1 MNIIVN
7 YTNKKSFVELGKE
20 IMRKVKNIDR
30 EISDKDFIEEAGTNL
45 LSFGYEYDFHKIFNV
60 ENYENNPEDV
70 LLSYE
75 TENLDFISR
84 VDKNLEELS
93 ARKNLKKDFILVASY
108 LGSYLDVALKENLI
122 QDSSYFFNI
131 NSLALLGLEQE
142 NNKFALLGYIQKLKD
157 LSKTK
162 AEDFKIMPE
171 GFQFSIG
178 GADGKKVVADLNI
191 IISELES
198 IMAEKPEDPEV
209 KEEPKKEL
217 SITEIVDQNMKNLD
231 I

>member
-1 MNIIVN
+1 M
-7 YTNKKSFVELGKE
+7 
-20 IMRKVKNIDR
+20 
-30 EISDKDFIEEAGTNL
+30 
-45 LSFGYEYDFHKIFNV
+45 
-60 ENYENNPEDV
+60 
-70 LLSYE
+70 
-75 TENLDFISR
+75 
-84 VDKNLEELS
+84 
-93 ARKNLKKDFILVASY
+93 
-108 LGSYLDVALKENLI
+108 
-122 QDSSYFFNI
+122 
-131 NSLALLGLEQE
+131 LGLEQE
-142 NNKFALLGYIQKLKD
+142 NSKFALLGYIQKLKD

-178 GADGKKVVADLNI
+178 GADGKRVVADLNI

-198 IMAEKPEDPEV
+198 IMAEKPEEPEV